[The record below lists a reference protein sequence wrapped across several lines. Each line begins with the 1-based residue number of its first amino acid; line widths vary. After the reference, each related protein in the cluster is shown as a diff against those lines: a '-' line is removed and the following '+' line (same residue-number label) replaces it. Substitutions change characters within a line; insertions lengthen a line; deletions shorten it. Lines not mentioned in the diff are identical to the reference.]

1 MQLSRSGVIVNFSN
15 KADLIGSKSGH
26 AKFPHV
32 KLLQRIHPQT
42 GSKISV
48 VVPVYNEIKIIK
60 TFHDR
65 LIESLRVLKRPFE
78 IIYVDD
84 RSNDGTYK
92 WLVKQ
97 AGEAKKNEVI
107 RVLRKQGKKG
117 KAYSLIEGF
126 DKAQGA
132 IFVMIDADMQYP
144 PSAIPEMVSKLANS
158 DIVVA
163 ERQYERISFVR
174 KAVSK
179 TFRYFFGKS
188 LFGLDCDIQSGL
200 KVFKSK
206 VYKAAKFAPSSAW
219 TFDLG
224 FLHRA
229 RHAGFSIE
237 NYAIPFSKRTKGS
250 SKVNLLPSMWEI
262 GFNALC
268 VRLKHLPPFTIPA
281 SVPGTMRFAGIGY
294 KGHKYIT
301 HTTLSDRESA
311 LRTWSSGQIVV
322 LLALVYFNGVL
333 AFFIPL
339 TEARIIV
346 TLLTLL
352 YFADTVFNF
361 NLVFGS
367 LNKPVEISFKDNEFG
382 NIDDKKL
389 PAYSILCP
397 LYKEA
402 DVVPQF
408 LKAIAK
414 LDWPVSKLDVML
426 LLEEDDLDT
435 IGAVNRMP
443 LPSYVRVIIV
453 PDSNPKTKPKACNYG
468 LSFAKGEFLVVY
480 DAEDVPDPM
489 QLKKAYLG
497 FTTLPRDIRCLQAKL
512 NYYNPHQNF
521 LTRLFTAEYSLWF
534 DLTLTGL
541 QSLNSAIPLG
551 GTSNHF
557 RTADLRQLKGWDTFN
572 VTEDA
577 DLGIRLF
584 KNGYKTAIIDSTTLE
599 EANSA
604 VANWFRQRSRW
615 IKGYMQTYLVHT
627 RDFAKF
633 VRESGLRHAFVFQ
646 LTVGGKLLFL
656 LVNPLMWLVTLSY
669 FVFYTHTSSI
679 IELVFYPPVSYL
691 AVFSM
696 VFGNFLFLY
705 YYMVACAKRNQWSLV
720 KYVFLIPF
728 YWAMM
733 SFAGV
738 IALYQLFFKPH
749 YWEKT
754 VHGLHLKNQVAKASI
769 VASTARPVVTERPVP
784 APVFTP
790 AFVKKF
796 LVVLYH
802 VLFLGADVTLVSYL
816 YPDSVAF
823 TYFYFSLIGK
833 SIYLSSL
840 FVGFSTFPIFKRL
853 RGHMK
858 EQSKVSYLVFSTF
871 LSSWI
876 GVVVFGFLGIGV
888 SSVSF
893 EFVSFIIAMMCFAIA
908 NVFVLYNL
916 RRNIYTFLVVA
927 YIANA
932 LQLAVIFFTRVDLS
946 HIVQMTVYLAGADV
960 FLVFLLH
967 VNKEYF
973 RVIEN
978 NLGGIFG
985 LLSNETIRKSWEN
998 KRLRILIFNWRDTQ
1012 HTYAGGAEVYVHEL
1026 AKRWVMAG
1034 NKVTMFCGN
1043 DNKHISNEIIDGVEI
1058 FRRGGTYT
1066 VYLLAFIYYFFRFRG
1081 KYDLII
1087 DCENGIPFFTP
1098 LYVRKPI
1105 ILVIHHVHQE
1115 VIRKYLHFPMS
1126 QIASMLE
1133 AKFMP
1138 RIYRD
1143 KKVVTVSES
1152 SKEEIM
1158 KLGFTHEDNI
1168 EIVYNGTSVR
1178 AESYVQKT
1186 EYPSFLYLGRLQ
1198 DYKNIDVAITAFS
1211 KVLKKYKNAKLNIVG
1226 FGESHTKLKKL
1237 VERLKLDYSI
1247 AFLGKVSQAQ
1257 KARLLSEAWVV
1268 LQPSQIEG
1276 WGITVIEANAC
1287 GTPVIAS
1294 RVHGLRDSV
1303 VDGRTGILVEQR
1315 NAMSFAKAMEQLIR
1329 DPQFRERLSKEAY
1342 LWSRNFS
1349 WEKSANIFYN
1359 IIGKSIPYQG
1369 QDFSVYIKT
1378 QSINLGRS

>member
-1 MQLSRSGVIVNFSN
+1 MYLSRSGIIVDFSN
-15 KADLIGSKSGH
+15 NTDLIGSKLGR
-26 AKFPHV
+26 AKHERGKV
-32 KLLQRIHPQT
+32 
-42 GSKISV
+42 SV
-48 VVPVYNEIKIIK
+48 VVPVYNEIKIIQ

-65 LIESLRVLKRPFE
+65 LIESLRVLKQPFE

-84 RSNDGTYK
+84 HSNDGTYS

-97 AGEAKKNEVI
+97 GGFI

-126 DKAQGA
+126 DKAQGT
-132 IFVMIDADMQYP
+132 IFAMIDADMQYP
-144 PSAIPEMVSKLANS
+144 PSAIPEMVRKLENV

-163 ERQYERISFVR
+163 DRQYEKISFIR

-200 KVFKSK
+200 KVFKSE
-206 VYKAAKFAPSSAW
+206 VYKAAKFVPTSAW

-229 RHAGFSIE
+229 RYAGFVIE
-237 NYAIPFSKRTKGS
+237 NYSIPFSKRTKGS

-268 VRLKHLPPFTIPA
+268 VRLKHLPPFVIPA

-311 LRTWSSGQIVV
+311 LRTWNSGQIVV
-322 LLALVYFNGVL
+322 LLALVYLNGVL

-361 NLVFGS
+361 NLVFRS
-367 LNKPVEISFKDNEFG
+367 LNKPVEISFRDKELG
-382 NIDDKKL
+382 NIEDKKL
-389 PAYSILCP
+389 PVYSILCP

-402 DVVPQF
+402 NVVPQF

-426 LLEEDDLDT
+426 LLEEDDRGT
-435 IGAVNRMP
+435 IDAVGRMS
-443 LPSYVRVIIV
+443 LPSYVRVVVV

-468 LSFAKGEFLVVY
+468 LSFAKGEFLVIY

-497 FTTLPRDIRCLQAKL
+497 FATLPRDIRCLQAKL

-557 RTADLRQLKGWDTFN
+557 RTEDLRQLKGWDTFN

-577 DLGIRLF
+577 DLGVRLF

-627 RDFAKF
+627 RDFPKF
-633 VRESGLRHAFVFQ
+633 VRENGFKHAFIFQ

-656 LVNPLMWLVTLSY
+656 LVNPLMWIVTLSY

-691 AVFSM
+691 AVFSI
-696 VFGNFLFLY
+696 VFGNFLSLY

-728 YWAMM
+728 YWVMM
-733 SFAGV
+733 SFAGA

-754 VHGLHLKNQVAKASI
+754 VHGLHLKNQVAKAS
-769 VASTARPVVTERPVP
+769 VVSQAARPVVVERP
-784 APVFTP
+784 
-790 AFVKKF
+790 VKKF
-796 LVVLYH
+796 LVVLYQI
-802 VLFLGADVTLVSYL
+802 LFLGADITLVSFL
-816 YPDSVAF
+816 YPDTVAF

-840 FVGFSTFPIFKRL
+840 FVGFSTLSIFKRL
-853 RGHMK
+853 RGRMK

-876 GVVVFGFLGIGV
+876 GVIIFGFLGIGV

-893 EFVSFIIAMMCFAIA
+893 EFVSFIIAMMFFAIA

-927 YIANA
+927 YIASA
-932 LQLAVIFFTRVDLS
+932 LQLAVIFFTRADLS
-946 HIVQMTVYLAGADV
+946 RIVQMTVYLAGADV
-960 FLVFLLH
+960 FLMFLLH

-998 KRLRILIFNWRDTQ
+998 KRMRILIFNWRDTQ

-1026 AKRWVMAG
+1026 AKRWVLAG

-1066 VYLLAFIYYFFRFRG
+1066 VYFFAFIYYLLKFRG

-1115 VIRKYLHFPMS
+1115 VIRKYLRWPVS
-1126 QIASMLE
+1126 LIAAVLE

-1138 RIYRD
+1138 GIYKEKRI
-1143 KKVVTVSES
+1143 VTVSES
-1152 SKEEIM
+1152 SKEEIV
-1158 KLGFTHEDNI
+1158 KLGFMNKENI
-1168 EIVYNGTSVR
+1168 EIVYNGTSVKP
-1178 AESYVQKT
+1178 ESFIPKT

-1198 DYKNIDVAITAFS
+1198 DYKNIDVAIAAFA
-1211 KVLKKYKNAKLNIVG
+1211 KVLKKYRNAKLNIVG
-1226 FGESHTKLKKL
+1226 FGESHVKLKKL
-1237 VERLKLDYSI
+1237 AERLSGGESI
-1247 AFLGKVSQAQ
+1247 AFLGKVSHAE
-1257 KARLLSEAWVV
+1257 KVRLLSEAWVV
-1268 LQPSQIEG
+1268 LQPSEIEG

-1303 VDGRTGILVEQR
+1303 VHGRTGILVEHR
-1315 NAMSFAKAMEQLIR
+1315 NVRQFAAAMEKLIR
-1329 DPQFRERLSKEAY
+1329 DSGLRDKLSKEAY
-1342 LWSRNFS
+1342 LWSKNFD
-1349 WEKSANIFYN
+1349 WGKSADLFYN
-1359 IIGKSIPYQG
+1359 VIGKSISYQG
-1369 QDFSVYIKT
+1369 QGVPLYTKASGIE
-1378 QSINLGRS
+1378 LEG